1 MVKRLFDIFFAL
13 GWLVLFTPLMLVV
26 AGLVRLKLGSPVLFI
41 QERPGLRG
49 RPFRMVKFRTMTDE
63 RRPRWAAPARR
74 ECVSPLSGKFLRA
87 STLDE
92 FPEMWNVL
100 VGDMSVVGPRPL
112 LMRYLPRYDAFQARR
127 MEVKPGVTGWAQV
140 NGRNALSWEQKFA
153 YDVWYVD
160 HRTLWLDLKI
170 VVLTFFKVFARSAST
185 RTKRRRWRFRGN
197 GQKLIRLTGWPV
209 GEKVTFP
216 AILAEVLPER
226 LSPGRSLFHL
236 PFERCGM
243 TRPGAGAVKLTNT
256 LVGGQ
261 YMNLISVPKG
271 RRPSVIPREK
281 VSPDR
286 PPKVIDRLQVKVCL
300 GGMMIDRHRGLRRV
314 SCVRPCFR
322 ALMIPSRF
330 FRIGRESVM
339 MTGSAKG
346 IHA

>member
-49 RPFRMVKFRTMTDE
+49 RPFRMVKFRTMTAERGPDGQLLTDE
-63 RRPRWAAPARR
+63 VRLTAF
-74 ECVSPLSGKFLRA
+74 GKFLRA

-170 VVLTFFKVFARSAST
+170 VVLTFFKVFARSGINSDKAAT
-185 RTKRRRWRFRGN
+185 MEEFWGTD
-197 GQKLIRLTGWPV
+197 
-209 GEKVTFP
+209 
-216 AILAEVLPER
+216 
-226 LSPGRSLFHL
+226 RS
-236 PFERCGM
+236 
-243 TRPGAGAVKLTNT
+243 
-256 LVGGQ
+256 
-261 YMNLISVPKG
+261 
-271 RRPSVIPREK
+271 
-281 VSPDR
+281 
-286 PPKVIDRLQVKVCL
+286 
-300 GGMMIDRHRGLRRV
+300 
-314 SCVRPCFR
+314 
-322 ALMIPSRF
+322 
-330 FRIGRESVM
+330 
-339 MTGSAKG
+339 
-346 IHA
+346 